1 MHFIY
6 DEVLQKI
13 QPLVNKEQLVESHE
27 HKLITIFF
35 IESELYIMSE
45 FKIFRDRFWH
55 HFITSDV
62 RACNF
67 PSPDVN

>member
-35 IESELYIMSE
+35 LL
-45 FKIFRDRFWH
+45 KVIF
-55 HFITSDV
+55 I
-62 RACNF
+62 
-67 PSPDVN
+67 